1 MEYRIKIACWL
12 VLLLILPPS
21 AEGEAFFIVGGDIL
35 TMTGKTI
42 DNGIIRIES
51 GKITY
56 IGRRL
61 NIPSTALQM
70 DATDKFITPGFIVA
84 HSTIGLSADHFT
96 ADSTQDL
103 VTPGYRVIDHLDLA
117 DPGFAEASLHGITT
131 VNIMPYSKRPIAG
144 VGVLIKTDGTRFWD
158 RVIDRTSALSIFLI
172 QDQVTSVVERERSL
186 ASEVEAIL
194 EIRTNLQRALELKQS
209 RDNIAGTPSD
219 EGISGHLEV
228 LLNALNQE
236 IPVMIYARTPTEIE
250 RGISLYEDF
259 DLHPIF
265 VNMGLVDQLVERF
278 VGQAIDFI
286 PGPVEQAA
294 SQQWMAPVEFGLIG
308 DLFRQKFR
316 TQILVNDF
324 GVEGSGGIRN
334 LLYQAAVLQR
344 LGVSSEEALRSIT
357 VYPAEMLGVDD
368 RLGTI
373 EVGKDADLNI
383 FSAPPLEM
391 QTVPDIVIINGEVV
405 TEARR

>member
-1 MEYRIKIACWL
+1 
-12 VLLLILPPS
+12 
-21 AEGEAFFIVGGDIL
+21 
-35 TMTGKTI
+35 KTI

>member
-1 MEYRIKIACWL
+1 MEHNKIRLCWL
-12 VLLLILPPS
+12 LPLLLLPLS
-21 AEGEAFFIVGGDIL
+21 IEGEAFFIVGGNIL

-42 DNGIIRIES
+42 NNGIIRIEE

-61 NIPSTALQM
+61 DIPSTALQL

-84 HSTIGLSADHFT
+84 HSTIGLSQEHFT

-103 VTPGYRVIDHLDLA
+103 VTPGYRVIDHLDLT
-117 DPGFAEASLHGITT
+117 DPAFAEASLHGITT
-131 VNIMPYSKRPIAG
+131 VNVMPYSRRPIPG
-144 VGVLIKTDGTRFWD
+144 VGVLLKTEGTRFWD
-158 RVIDRTSALSIFLI
+158 RIIDRTSALSIFLI
-172 QDQVTSVVERERSL
+172 QDQVTSLVERERSL

-194 EIRTNLQRALELKQS
+194 AIRSNLQRALELKQS
-209 RDNIAGTPSD
+209 REKVADATPD
-219 EGISGHLEV
+219 EEISGHMEV
-228 LLNALNQE
+228 LLKALNQE

-265 VNMGLVDQLVERF
+265 VNMESVKQLLERF
-278 VGQAIDFI
+278 MGQAIDFI
-286 PGPVEQAA
+286 PGPIGPSALR
-294 SQQWMAPVEFGLIG
+294 QWMEPIEFDLLRE
-308 DLFRQKFR
+308 LFRQKFR

-324 GVEGSGGIRN
+324 GIDGTGGIRN
-334 LLYQAAVLQR
+334 LLYQAATLQR
-344 LGVSSEEALRSIT
+344 LDISREEALRSIT
-357 VYPAEMLGVDD
+357 VYPAEMLGVED

-383 FSAPPLEM
+383 FSDPPLEA
-391 QTVPDIVIINGEVV
+391 QSVPDIVIVNGEVV